1 MNTNAIFEMKF
12 QQIRL
17 HIINSMFH
25 EIAYFNVI

>member
-17 HIINSMFH
+17 HIINGRFH
-25 EIAYFNVI
+25 EMAYFNVI